1 MIGTGAEGG
10 ERRRRGRFLI
20 TTWDG
25 GGNVPPAVALGVRL
39 RRRGHAV
46 RLMGSRSLAGVAAEA
61 GLDWSSHTRQ
71 PEWPAGVPLDADS
84 DRLVELWNGP
94 AAAEDFADELQAHP
108 VDVLVADCLSGASMA
123 AGAAA
128 GVSMA
133 ILVHVLYAPFAG
145 EWGVHRVDLDMPRRA
160 LGLEPMPQLP
170 FGEQLSSLGRV
181 LCLTPPGLDAAPAR
195 LPEGTSYVGP
205 VLQPEA
211 PAAAW
216 SRRGDAPVV
225 LVSFSTTLMGQAA
238 ALPPVL
244 DALASLPLEGVLTL
258 GGALTPGA
266 IRVPSNFSVHE
277 YIPHAAILPH
287 AAAVVSHGGLSTVT
301 AALAHG
307 VPLVCIPQGR
317 DQTLNAERVAATGAG
332 LHIPPGSPAAAIAE
346 AVTAVLEDGS
356 YRTAAAEFAGCIRRL
371 GRGEEAARL
380 TEELLD

>member
-1 MIGTGAEGG
+1 MGGEGAEH
-10 ERRRRGRFLI
+10 RRRGRFLI

-39 RRRGHAV
+39 RRRGHGV
-46 RLMGSRSLAGVAAEA
+46 RLMGSPSLAGVAAQA
-61 GLDWSSHTRQ
+61 GLEWTPHRRV

-84 DRLVELWNGP
+84 VRLGELFNGR
-94 AAAEDFADELQAHP
+94 AAAEDFAEELQARP

-123 AGAAA
+123 AGASA

-145 EWGVHRVDLDMPRRA
+145 EWGVRRVDLDMPRRA
-160 LGLEPMPQLP
+160 LGLEPMPPLP

-195 LPEGTSYVGP
+195 LPENTSYVGP
-205 VLQPEA
+205 VLRPD
-211 PAAAW
+211 PPGAAW
-216 SRRGDAPVV
+216 SRRGDAPLV
-225 LVSFSTTLMGQAA
+225 LLSFSTTLMGQTE

-244 DALASLPLEGVLTL
+244 DALAPLPLEGVLTL
-258 GGALTPGA
+258 GGALAPGA

-277 YIPHAAILPH
+277 YVPHSAILPH
-287 AAAVVSHGGLSTVT
+287 ASLVVSHGGLSTIT
-301 AALAHG
+301 ASLARG

-317 DQTLNAERVAATGAG
+317 DQTLNAERVAATGVG
-332 LHIPPGSPAAAIAE
+332 IHVPQGSPAPAIAE
-346 AVTAVLEDGS
+346 AVTAVLGDAS
-356 YRTAAAEFAGCIRRL
+356 YRAAAAESCERIRHL

>member
-1 MIGTGAEGG
+1 MIRTGTESGA
-10 ERRRRGRFLI
+10 RRARFLI

-39 RRRGHAV
+39 RRRGHRV
-46 RLMGSRSLAGVAAEA
+46 RLMGSRSLEGVAAEA

-71 PEWPAGVPLDADS
+71 PEWPPGVPLDADS
-84 DRLVELWNGP
+84 DRLVELWNGR
-94 AAAEDFADELQAHP
+94 AAAEDFADELQANP

-123 AGAAA
+123 AAAAA
-128 GVSMA
+128 GVFMA
-133 ILVHVLYAPFAG
+133 ILVHVLYAPFAC
-145 EWGVHRVDLDMPRRA
+145 EWGVHRVDLDTPRRA
-160 LGLEPMPQLP
+160 LGLEPMPPLP

-195 LPEGTSYVGP
+195 LPERTSYVGP
-205 VLQPEA
+205 VLHPDP

-216 SRRGDAPVV
+216 SRRGEAPVV
-225 LVSFSTTLMGQAA
+225 LVSFSTTLMGQTE

-244 DALASLPLEGVLTL
+244 DALAPLPLEGVLTL
-258 GGALTPGA
+258 GGAVAAGA
-266 IRVPSNFSVHE
+266 VRVPSNFSVHE
-277 YIPHAAILPH
+277 YVPHSAILPH
-287 AAAVVSHGGLSTVT
+287 AAAVVSHGGLSTIT

-332 LHIPPGSPAAAIAE
+332 LHVPPGSSAAAIAE
-346 AVTAVLEDGS
+346 AVTAVLGNGS
-356 YRTAAAEFAGCIRRL
+356 YRAAAAEFAGRIRRL